1 MGHLG
6 RRRRPNFWNNIDRID
21 RPLSIPF
28 LISKSLRPKVLT
40 IGAAQQQFFD
50 IKTLF
55 SGTMIIW
62 GWGARE
68 GKTSTVLPRSARFSG
83 RDHRRDFFLVFCN
96 LFLGSFFPICDGNH
110 INQWELIC
118 QALRLPYIRY
128 QSGSTKEIPGE
139 RKCIS
144 MNNAAISM
152 SVFSGTEGWY
162 WLSTQ
167 QGNNHSY

>member
-1 MGHLG
+1 MGHIG

-28 LISKSLRPKVLT
+28 LTSKSLRSKVLT

-50 IKTLF
+50 IKKLF
-55 SGTMIIW
+55 SAERW
-62 GWGARE
+62 SFEDEER
-68 GKTSTVLPRSARFSG
+68 GKG
-83 RDHRRDFFLVFCN
+83 RPQLCCRDRPDSQVVIVKISFFCN
-96 LFLGSFFPICDGNH
+96 LFLGSFFPNCDGNH

-139 RKCIS
+139 RKCIF
-144 MNNAAISM
+144 MNNAALSM

>member
-21 RPLSIPF
+21 RPLSF
-28 LISKSLRPKVLT
+28 SLRSSVLT

-50 IKTLF
+50 IKKTLF

-139 RKCIS
+139 RKCIF
-144 MNNAAISM
+144 MHNAALSM

>member
-1 MGHLG
+1 MGRLG

-21 RPLSIPF
+21 RPLSF
-28 LISKSLRPKVLT
+28 SLRSSVLT

-50 IKTLF
+50 IKKLF
-55 SGTMIIW
+55 SAERWSFEDEERGKGRPQLCCRDRPDSQVEIIVVIV
-62 GWGARE
+62 
-68 GKTSTVLPRSARFSG
+68 KISF
-83 RDHRRDFFLVFCN
+83 FCN

-139 RKCIS
+139 RKCIF
-144 MNNAAISM
+144 MYNAALSM

>member
-28 LISKSLRPKVLT
+28 LISKSLRSSVLT

-50 IKTLF
+50 IKKTLF

-83 RDHRRDFFLVFCN
+83 RDCQDFFLLQLIPWIILPN
-96 LFLGSFFPICDGNH
+96 LWRQS
-110 INQWELIC
+110 
-118 QALRLPYIRY
+118 Y
-128 QSGSTKEIPGE
+128 QSMRAHLSSAAASLHKISVWLNEGNPW
-139 RKCIS
+139 RKKMYFYEQCSPQHVRILR
-144 MNNAAISM
+144 NGGVILVIYTA
-152 SVFSGTEGWY
+152 G
-162 WLSTQ
+162 
-167 QGNNHSY
+167 